1 METDRQDSLEERM
14 EKLRKELC
22 QAEGNP
28 EGGVRAASEN
38 DRKGYSQALKISSEF
53 IAAVIVGAMLGYLLD
68 MVLPIK
74 PWGLIIFLLLGFCAG
89 ILNVLRVV
97 GVVTAPHPVD
107 RIGEA
112 RNTDKRPKP

>member
-14 EKLRKELC
+14 DKLRKELG
-22 QAEGNP
+22 QAKGEA
-28 EGGVRAASEN
+28 EEVARAPSEN

-68 MVLPIK
+68 MALPTK

-97 GVVTAPHPVD
+97 GVVTSPHPVD
-107 RIGEA
+107 RIGET
-112 RNTDKRPKP
+112 RNKNKGPKP